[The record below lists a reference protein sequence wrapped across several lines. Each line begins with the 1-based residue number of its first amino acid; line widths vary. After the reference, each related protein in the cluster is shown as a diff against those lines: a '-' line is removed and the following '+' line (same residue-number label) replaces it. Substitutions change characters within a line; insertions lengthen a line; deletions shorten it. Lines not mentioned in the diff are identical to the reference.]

1 MVLKIAEAAVF
12 CYDWIMKNVYTKYF
26 FIFLSFFLILVLRR
40 PDAVVNSQ
48 FWAEDGKFWFADANN
63 IGAWQSI
70 FLPQDGYFQ
79 TISRLTASFSQIFP
93 ITYSPLVFNLIA
105 LVVQLLPA
113 LFLVSPRLKNIF
125 PNIYVRFGLALAF
138 LLLPNIAEIHGNITH
153 GQWYLAILAG
163 LILIAGIS
171 HKKIWKIFD
180 LVFVAL
186 SGLSGPFALFLAP
199 VAVVRWRRSRQR
211 WDLILLSFFSATALI
226 QLASLLFLPSGD
238 SRVISEL
245 ASVPL
250 LLEIL
255 GRQVYLGLLFG
266 SGGAVWLV
274 NSLPW
279 ANLLFFIAGLLGT
292 LYLVFLFFRAPFELR
307 LFSILA
313 GLVLAAS
320 LFSPTG
326 DLSGQ
331 SAWQLL
337 FDSPGGIR
345 YWIFPM
351 TASLLL
357 LTWSAFFSSSRV
369 TRAIATLVILF
380 LPIGIFMDFQIPAYQ
395 DLDFHREITEFSN
408 APYGH
413 VQTIPINPMGWSMT
427 LIKQ

>member
-1 MVLKIAEAAVF
+1 
-12 CYDWIMKNVYTKYF
+12 MKNVYTKYF

-113 LFLVSPRLKNIF
+113 LFLVSPRLKSIF
-125 PNIYVRFGLALAF
+125 PNIHVRFGLALAF

-211 WDLILLSFFSATALI
+211 WDLILLSFFSAAALI

-245 ASVPL
+245 TSVPL

-395 DLDFHREITEFSN
+395 DLDFYREITEFSN

-413 VQTIPINPMGWSMT
+413 VQTILINPMGWSMT